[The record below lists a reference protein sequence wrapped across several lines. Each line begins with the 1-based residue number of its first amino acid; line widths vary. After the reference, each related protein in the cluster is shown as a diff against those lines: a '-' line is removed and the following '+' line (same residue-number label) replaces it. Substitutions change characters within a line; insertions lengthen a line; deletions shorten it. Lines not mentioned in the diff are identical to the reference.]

1 MALPVT
7 VLGGYLGA
15 GKTTLVNRLLRS
27 ANGRRLGVL
36 VNEFGT
42 LPIDA
47 DLIEGAEGNLLSIT
61 GGCIC
66 CSYGDDLV
74 SALLDFAARGAALDQ
89 VLIECSGVA
98 LPGSVAGTISLLQGL
113 ALDAVVVIADAET
126 VRARAADRYMG
137 DTITRQLADADLV
150 VLNKIELV
158 AKDEV
163 DSVVRWLGSVAP
175 RARVMPARHAA
186 VAPEIVFDIDTNF
199 AGDGDADHHAGEDFS
214 SENFKIPHA
223 LDAARL
229 ADALADPSLGLVR
242 AKGFVLDPDGGW
254 RTIQVVGRRA
264 EVTPAPA
271 DESGPGRLV
280 CIAHGRRIDRRRIG
294 ELMTAFTSA

>member
-1 MALPVT
+1 MTLPVT

-15 GKTTLVNRLLRS
+15 GKTTLVNHLLRN

-47 DLIEGAEGNLLSIT
+47 DLIEGAEGNLLSIA

-74 SALLDFAARGAALDQ
+74 SALMDFAGRAAALDQ

-98 LPGSVAGTISLLQGL
+98 LPGSVAGTIGLLQGCF
-113 ALDAVVVIADAET
+113 LDAIVVLADAET

-137 DTITRQLADADLV
+137 DTITRQLGDADLI
-150 VLNKIELV
+150 VLNKIDLV
-158 AKDEV
+158 AKGEV
-163 DSVVRWLGSVAP
+163 ESVVRWLAGVAP
-175 RARVMPARHAA
+175 RARVMPVRHAA
-186 VAPEIVFDIDTNF
+186 VAPEILFSIDTNF
-199 AGDGDADHHAGEDFS
+199 SAGDAADHHAGEEFS

-229 ADALADPSLGLVR
+229 AEALADPSLGLVR
-242 AKGFVLDPDGGW
+242 AKGFAPDRDGAW
-254 RTIQVVGRRA
+254 KTIQVVGRRA
-264 EVTPAPA
+264 EAMPAPA
-271 DESGPGRLV
+271 GECGPGRLV
-280 CIAHGRRIDRRRIG
+280 CIAHGQAIDRRRIG
-294 ELMTAFTSA
+294 ELMLAFTDA